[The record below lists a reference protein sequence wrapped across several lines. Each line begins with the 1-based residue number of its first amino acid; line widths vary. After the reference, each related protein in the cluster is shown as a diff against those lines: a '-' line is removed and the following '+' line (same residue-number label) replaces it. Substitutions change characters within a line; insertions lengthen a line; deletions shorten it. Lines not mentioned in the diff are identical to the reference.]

1 MSNRVASVKRPT
13 ILICNDDGYY
23 AEGINRLKEALTP
36 LGRIV
41 LVAPSQDCSG
51 ESQKITL
58 NAALRIHE
66 LKEDVYMINGTPVD
80 CVHLALHGIFEGQ
93 PPDLLVSGINHG
105 ANLGEDTAY
114 SGTVAAAYEGFQHQI
129 PSIAISAC
137 RTSNSPLPIESA
149 AKVAYQLVS
158 AFLKGDPLLRQAI
171 WNVNVPHGPIKG
183 IKVTRLDKRSF
194 KSSIIKR
201 LDPRGKPYYWI
212 GPYFPEF
219 DNKEDTD
226 YAAIKTGY
234 VAMTPLKVEM
244 TNFEVL
250 DACGAGESPFSSISA
265 HLTSEEP

>member
-1 MSNRVASVKRPT
+1 MKRPT

-23 AEGINRLKEALTP
+23 AEGINRLKEALAP
-36 LGRIV
+36 LGRTVI
-41 LVAPSQDCSG
+41 VAPGQDCSG
-51 ESQKITL
+51 VSQKITI

-66 LKEDVYMINGTPVD
+66 LQKDVFMIDGTPVD
-80 CVHLALHGIFEGQ
+80 CVHLALHGIFEGH
-93 PPDLLVSGINHG
+93 PPDLLISGINHG

-137 RTSNSPLPIESA
+137 KTRNGPLPIASA
-149 AKVAYQLVS
+149 ARVAFQLVS
-158 AFLKGDPLLRQAI
+158 ALLKGDPLLRAAV
-171 WNVNVPHGPIKG
+171 WNVNVPAGPIKG

-194 KSSIIKR
+194 KSSIVKR

-212 GPYFPEF
+212 GPYFPDF
-219 DNKEDTD
+219 DNKENTD
-226 YAAIKTGY
+226 YAAIKLGY

-250 DACGAGESPFSSISA
+250 ETCGAGDSPFSA
-265 HLTSEEP
+265 VTQTLMREEPC